1 MSVISPLYGTSNQSI
16 SCTLISLANAAQQC
30 SAAISNTSTLYLEAM
45 VSIGVATGNSGTAA
59 TGTVNVYAYGTV
71 NGGTNYSDAVPG
83 TNSSVTLTS
92 PPNARLIGVLN
103 AVANG
108 TSYIGGPWSV
118 AAAFGGNLPDHWGII
133 VENKTGATLGT
144 STGSAWFQGINQS
157 VV

>member
-133 VENKTGATLGT
+133 VENKTGATLCT